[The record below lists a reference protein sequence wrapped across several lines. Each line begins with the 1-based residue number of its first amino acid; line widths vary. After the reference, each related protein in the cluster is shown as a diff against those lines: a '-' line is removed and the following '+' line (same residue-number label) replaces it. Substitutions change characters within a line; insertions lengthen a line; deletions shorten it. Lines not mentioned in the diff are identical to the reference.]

1 MLSTVSWYPGKNAF
15 LKNGAQN
22 LWSET
27 GEACVRVWADDPFL
41 LEKWQTDNREQKL
54 HLQAAKWCSGEV
66 GDGLSF
72 AQSA

>member
-1 MLSTVSWYPGKNAF
+1 MLSKKTGPKTFG
-15 LKNGAQN
+15 LKQ
-22 LWSET
+22 EK
-27 GEACVRVWADDPFL
+27 RVWADDPFL